1 MTKHL
6 TLIGK
11 NILPL
16 MEMIHG
22 SEYISCNSIIIFK
35 DANKIK
41 STDCSEREYLKA
53 FRNEVNTLKLT
64 DKEVSRFMN
73 LWLVSED
80 VETTFQSIL
89 HKLSKD

>member
-6 TLIGK
+6 TLIGN

-22 SEYISCNSIIIFK
+22 SEYVACNSIIIFK
-35 DANKIK
+35 DDNKIK
-41 STDCSEREYLKA
+41 STDCSEREYL
-53 FRNEVNTLKLT
+53 EVFKDKINALKLT
-64 DKEVSRFMN
+64 DKEVSRFIN
-73 LWLVSED
+73 LWLISED